1 MDSLMAKLEK
11 IVRERMR
18 SLEGTAH
25 SFNHVKRVTQIATL
39 IAEKEGADIG
49 LVQVGA
55 LLHDV
60 GWSVGQPHNETG
72 ATLANQIL
80 KELGYPNDESAKVV
94 RIVLLHPLDFRERL
108 NTLEEKVV
116 WDADKIDLLG
126 AVGVARGFHWQGKK
140 PFEETVRLAHETYTP
155 IYDLLNTPT
164 AKKIAE
170 KRHEE
175 TMTFLSALDNEL
187 SLADLGISR
196 QTT

>member
-1 MDSLMAKLEK
+1 MGSLMAKLEK

-25 SFNHVKRVTQIATL
+25 SFNHVKRVTQIAAF
-39 IAEKEGADIG
+39 IAEREGADID

-55 LLHDV
+55 LVHDV

-94 RIVLLHPLDFRERL
+94 RIVLLHPLDFRDRL
-108 NTLEEKVV
+108 KTLEEKVV

-140 PFEETVRLAHETYTP
+140 PFEETVKLAHEIYTP
-155 IYDLLNTPT
+155 IYDLLNTST
-164 AKKIAE
+164 AKKIAK

-175 TMTFLSALDNEL
+175 TMAFLSALDHEL
-187 SLADLGISR
+187 SLADLGISQ